1 MKTEIKTVRKIVL
14 KTGHKII
21 YSYFKKKMSFIKVKD
36 PRKREELIKDFI
48 ETRKRIKDNFIAK
61 KVGEIEY
68 QTGLTKLF
76 KPVTETQKAT
86 AKEITEAQKAAAE
99 KITQELLPIKE
110 GIEGLPGAISVAG
123 QSLSFPAYPALEMTE
138 EKLTNIGPTASNYL
152 LPTFRQKATQSDIK
166 PGDPKGTFFKINE
179 TPIKIENDDIIIK
192 DERFKGTPGLWKL
205 LTSKHIPDITEY
217 NAVDLRDYI
226 TIMHITKAT
235 YDKKDKRV
243 GGNDKMNKLIKP
255 LVKALEEDKS
265 GNKLITEIN
274 KHFGFEEETD
284 EEETDEE
291 EEEEYE
297 VPASIPLT
305 PTSKA
310 GQSLKGTGLRK
321 AGQGLKILPSD
332 PNALIDRFDLLFSS
346 KKAGHTGVRNE
357 IVSILDELKRQGVL
371 KTNEYKKLNSLIK
384 K

>member
-1 MKTEIKTVRKIVL
+1 
-14 KTGHKII
+14 
-21 YSYFKKKMSFIKVKD
+21 MSFLKVKD
-36 PRKREELIKDFI
+36 PRKREELIRDFI

-61 KVGEIEY
+61 KVGEAEY

-86 AKEITEAQKAAAE
+86 TKEITEAQKAAAE

-110 GIEGLPGAISVAG
+110 GIEKLPEAG
-123 QSLSFPAYPALEMTE
+123 PATPRSERLPALEMTKE
-138 EKLTNIGPTASNYL
+138 ELIKIGPIARKYIQSNL
-152 LPTFRQKATQSDIK
+152 GRATTKAGLYSED
-166 PGDPKGTFFKINE
+166 DNLKIGYR
-179 TPIKIENDDIIIK
+179 PVKIENDDIIID
-192 DERFKGTPGLWKL
+192 DERFKGTVGLWEL
-205 LTSKHIPDITEY
+205 ITSKDIPDITEY
-217 NAVDLRDYI
+217 GAEDLAGYI

-235 YDKKDKRV
+235 YDKNNKRV

-255 LVKALEEDKS
+255 FVKALEEDKS
-265 GNKLITEIN
+265 GNKLVTEIN
-274 KHFGFEEETD
+274 KHFGFEEY
-284 EEETDEE
+284 EE
-291 EEEEYE
+291 
-297 VPASIPLT
+297 PATIPLT
-305 PTSKA
+305 PT
-310 GQSLKGTGLRK
+310 KGTGLKRSR
-321 AGQGLKILPSD
+321 ARPKILPSD

>member
-1 MKTEIKTVRKIVL
+1 
-14 KTGHKII
+14 
-21 YSYFKKKMSFIKVKD
+21 MSFIKVKD
-36 PRKREELIKDFI
+36 PRKREELIRDFI

-61 KVGEIEY
+61 KVGEAEY

-86 AKEITEAQKAAAE
+86 AKEITEAQKAATE

-110 GIEGLPGAISVAG
+110 GIEKLPWAISEG
-123 QSLSFPAYPALEMTE
+123 FPALGMTE
-138 EKLTNIGPTASNYL
+138 EELIKIGPTARKYIQSNL
-152 LPTFRQKATQSDIK
+152 GRATTKAGLYSED
-166 PGDPKGTFFKINE
+166 DNLKIGYR
-179 TPIKIENDDIIIK
+179 PVKIENDDIIIG
-192 DERFKGTPGLWKL
+192 DTPFKGTVGLWKL
-205 LTSKHIPDITEY
+205 ITSKDIPDKTEY
-217 NAVDLRDYI
+217 KAEDLAGYI

-235 YDKKDKRV
+235 YDKNNKRI

-255 LVKALEEDKS
+255 LVKTLEEDKS

-284 EEETDEE
+284 EEEY
-291 EEEEYE
+291 EEEYE
-297 VPASIPLT
+297 EDALYPYT
-305 PTSKA
+305 PT
-310 GQSLKGTGLRK
+310 KGTGLSK

>member
-1 MKTEIKTVRKIVL
+1 
-14 KTGHKII
+14 
-21 YSYFKKKMSFIKVKD
+21 MSFIKVKD
-36 PRKREELIKDFI
+36 PRKREELIRDFI

-61 KVGEIEY
+61 KVGEAEY

-86 AKEITEAQKAAAE
+86 AE

-110 GIEGLPGAISVAG
+110 GIEGLPGAIM
-123 QSLSFPAYPALEMTE
+123 FPAYPALEMTE
-138 EKLTNIGPTASNYL
+138 EKITNIGPTASKYL

-192 DERFKGTPGLWKL
+192 DVRFMGTDGLWEL
-205 LTSKHIPDITEY
+205 ITSKDIPDIEKY
-217 NAVDLRDYI
+217 NAIDLQDYI
-226 TIMHITKAT
+226 TIMHVTKAT
-235 YDKKDKRV
+235 YDKNNKRV
-243 GGNDKMNKLIKP
+243 GGNDKMNKFIKP
-255 LVKALEEDKS
+255 FVKTLEKGGGEALIDKI
-265 GNKLITEIN
+265 K
-274 KHFGFEEETD
+274 KHLGYD
-284 EEETDEE
+284 
-291 EEEEYE
+291 EYE
-297 VPASIPLT
+297 EAAFT
-305 PTSKA
+305 PT
-310 GQSLKGTGLRK
+310 KGT
-321 AGQGLKILPSD
+321 GLKILPSD

>member
-1 MKTEIKTVRKIVL
+1 
-14 KTGHKII
+14 
-21 YSYFKKKMSFIKVKD
+21 MSFIKVKD
-36 PRKREELIKDFI
+36 PRKRGELIRDFI

-86 AKEITEAQKAAAE
+86 AKEITEAQKAATE

-110 GIEGLPGAISVAG
+110 GIEKLPGAISEG
-123 QSLSFPAYPALEMTE
+123 FPALGMTE
-138 EKLTNIGPTASNYL
+138 EELIKIGPIARKYIQSNL
-152 LPTFRQKATQSDIK
+152 GRATTKAGLYSED
-166 PGDPKGTFFKINE
+166 DNLKIGYR
-179 TPIKIENDDIIIK
+179 PVKIENDDIIID
-192 DERFKGTPGLWKL
+192 DERFKGTVGLWKL
-205 LTSKHIPDITEY
+205 ITSKDRPDKTEY
-217 NAVDLRDYI
+217 SAEDLASYI

-235 YDKKDKRV
+235 YDKNNKRV

-255 LVKALEEDKS
+255 LVKVLEKDGGEGLIDK
-265 GNKLITEIN
+265 IEE
-274 KHFGFEEETD
+274 HFGFEEETN
-284 EEETDEE
+284 

-297 VPASIPLT
+297 EPALIPLT
-305 PTSKA
+305 PTKGTGLSKA
-310 GQSLKGTGLRK
+310 GQSP
-321 AGQGLKILPSD
+321 KILPSD
-332 PNALIDRFDLLFSS
+332 PNALINRFDLLFSS

>member
-1 MKTEIKTVRKIVL
+1 
-14 KTGHKII
+14 
-21 YSYFKKKMSFIKVKD
+21 MSFIKVKD
-36 PRKREELIKDFI
+36 PRKREELIRDFI

-86 AKEITEAQKAAAE
+86 AKEITEAQKAATE

-110 GIEGLPGAISVAG
+110 GIEKLPGAISEG
-123 QSLSFPAYPALEMTE
+123 FPALGMTE
-138 EKLTNIGPTASNYL
+138 EELIKIGPIARKYIQSNL
-152 LPTFRQKATQSDIK
+152 GRATTKAGLYSED
-166 PGDPKGTFFKINE
+166 DNLKIGYR
-179 TPIKIENDDIIIK
+179 PVKIENDDIIID
-192 DERFKGTPGLWKL
+192 DERFKGTVGLWKL
-205 LTSKHIPDITEY
+205 ITSKDIPDITEY
-217 NAVDLRDYI
+217 KAEDLAGYI

-235 YDKKDKRV
+235 YDKNNKRV

-255 LVKALEEDKS
+255 LVKALEEDES
-265 GNKLITEIN
+265 GDKLVTEIN
-274 KHFGFEEETD
+274 KHFGFEEETN
-284 EEETDEE
+284 

-305 PTSKA
+305 PT
-310 GQSLKGTGLRK
+310 KGT
-321 AGQGLKILPSD
+321 GLKILPSD
-332 PNALIDRFDLLFSS
+332 PNALIDRFDLLLSS
-346 KKAGHTGVRNE
+346 QKAGHTGVRNE

-371 KTNEYKKLNSLIK
+371 KTNKYKKLNSLIK